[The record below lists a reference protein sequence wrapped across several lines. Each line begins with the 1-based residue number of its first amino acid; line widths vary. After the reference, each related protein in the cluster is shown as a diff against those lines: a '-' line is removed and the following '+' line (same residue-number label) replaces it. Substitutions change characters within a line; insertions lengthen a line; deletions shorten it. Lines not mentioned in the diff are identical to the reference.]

1 MEQNIFKMGNKEI
14 KCMYCNDIEEEENP
28 ILEIHS
34 LGKRNGQFICFD
46 CLKKKIKIILIY
58 EQRLQDKT

>member
-1 MEQNIFKMGNKEI
+1 MGTTIYTCDFCQEKQT
-14 KCMYCNDIEEEENP
+14 ENSP

-34 LGKRNGQFICFD
+34 LGKYQGKFICFD

-58 EQRLQDKT
+58 EQRLQEKT